1 MLKSRWSMVL
11 GILPLV
17 GALAGLS
24 GCEQPGTD
32 DGGTDSAAAE
42 LAGTPARGP
51 KGEKGAKG
59 AMGERGM
66 HGRGPGMLLGAAL
79 HELDL
84 TDAQKTTI
92 QGELDALKADGG
104 PKVDNEAARKAVA
117 EAVRNGKVD
126 EAALLAQFGK
136 PQIDT
141 SRFAKAIGVL
151 HDTLSAAQRK
161 ELVEKV
167 SARMNKF
174 GGPEGRPDWK
184 ERGAKDG
191 ADGRGAK
198 GARGDFGPNDQRGH
212 GPKGERGDR
221 GANGQNGDGPQ
232 GERGPNGERG
242 PKGER
247 GGHGPGMHGPLGYL
261 LRGIELTDSQREA
274 VRTAMEKTAPSET
287 DRAAMKTAHEAMKT
301 AMKDR
306 LATFASDSFDA
317 NAFVKP
323 AEGAPNMGPQAMFG
337 HMLKVVAAVTPV
349 LDETQRAELAKRIE
363 EAPMGPPHMGK
374 GPRGPQQDQE

>member
-1 MLKSRWSMVL
+1 MVKSRWSMVL

-24 GCEQPGTD
+24 GCNEPGTD
-32 DGGTDSAAAE
+32 DGSTDSAAAE
-42 LAGTPARGP
+42 LAGTPGRGP

-104 PKVDNEAARKAVA
+104 PKVDHEAARKAVA
-117 EAVRNGKVD
+117 EAVRSGKVD
-126 EAALLAQFGK
+126 EAALLAQFAK

-141 SRFAKAIGVL
+141 TRVAKAIGVL

-167 SARMNKF
+167 SARMDKL

-191 ADGRGAK
+191 ADGRDAK
-198 GARGDFGPNDQRGH
+198 GERGDRGPKGDRGN
-212 GPKGERGDR
+212 GPKGERGD
-221 GANGQNGDGPQ
+221 
-232 GERGPNGERG
+232 GPNGERG

-247 GGHGPGMHGPLGYL
+247 GGHGPGMRGPLGYL
-261 LRGIELTDSQREA
+261 LHGIELTDSQREA
-274 VRTAMEKTAPSET
+274 VRTAMEKTAPSEA
-287 DRAAMKTAHEAMKT
+287 DRAAMKAAHEAMKT

-323 AEGAPNMGPQAMFG
+323 PEGAPKMGPEAMFG
-337 HMLKVVAAVTPV
+337 QMLKVVAAVTPI

-374 GPRGPQQDQE
+374 GHHGPQHDEAE